1 VAGRTPAAR
10 LAALA
15 EYLDLDWEWFVRRCG
30 ELAAY
35 GSAGILQPRS
45 RLLSVAGIDQAC
57 RFLIAIDQQT
67 GH

>member
-1 VAGRTPAAR
+1 
-10 LAALA
+10 LA

-30 ELAAY
+30 ELAVY

-57 RFLIAIDQQT
+57 RFLVTIDQQT